1 MKKTSLGIGLVGI
14 LTLWVSVASAAPA
27 GKSDRRDFEVSRNL
41 DIFNSLFKELNLFYV
56 DTINAEKAIGDG
68 VNAMLSRLDPYTEYI
83 PEKEKD
89 DFFVSTTGEYAG
101 IGSIIVER
109 DNAVYVSEPYEGMPA
124 QLAGLRPGDKIVM
137 IDNDS
142 VTGWKSSAVS
152 ERLKGPA
159 NTKLRVTVE
168 RPGVEG
174 SLSFDITRKKI
185 QMPAVPY
192 YDVVC
197 DSVGYIYL
205 NSFTDSA
212 ADEVKRALQDLKR
225 RGVTSLVLDLRGNG
239 GGILEQAVQI
249 VNLFVPKGVEV
260 LSTRGRNK
268 QMDKIYKTTQEPVDE
283 HIPLAVLIDGGTASS
298 SEIVAGSLQDL
309 DRAVIIGSR
318 SFGKGLVQST
328 RPLPYNGMLKVTIA
342 RYYIPSGRLIQA
354 IDYSHR
360 NPDGSV
366 ARIPDSLTHEF
377 KTAHGR
383 IVRDGGGI
391 KPDIETSIE
400 RRGNIS
406 YYLMRDFYFF
416 DYANRYAAQHDTIA
430 PAREFVLPD
439 SVYNDFKAFVKSKN
453 FKYDKQ
459 SERILA
465 DLKEVAKFEGYF
477 DEKTQ
482 KQFEALEA
490 SLNHDLDRDLETFRD
505 EIGQLLSIEIVK
517 RYYYQKGEVIESIKN
532 DKDLTEACTVL
543 NDNARYSQILNIS
556 PKR

>member
-1 MKKTSLGIGLVGI
+1 MSMGIVLALALCVGR
-14 LTLWVSVASAAPA
+14 VSAVQA

-56 DTINAEKAIGDG
+56 DTIDAEKAINDG
-68 VNAMLSRLDPYTEYI
+68 VNAMLARLDPYTEYI

-89 DFFVSTTGEYAG
+89 DFFLSTTGEYAG
-101 IGSIIVER
+101 IGSLIMER
-109 DNAVYVSEPYEGMPA
+109 DKAVYISEPYEGMPA

-142 VTGWKSSAVS
+142 VTGWKSAAVS

-159 NTKLRVTVE
+159 NTKLKVTVE

-174 SLSFDITRKKI
+174 TLSFELTRKKI
-185 QMPAVPY
+185 QIPAVPY
-192 YDVVC
+192 YGVVC

-205 NSFTDSA
+205 SSFTDSA
-212 ADEVKRALQDLKR
+212 SDEVKRALQELKR
-225 RGVTSLVLDLRGNG
+225 QGITSLVLDLRGNG
-239 GGILEQAVQI
+239 GGILEEAVQL
-249 VNLFVPKGVEV
+249 VNLFVPKGEEV

-268 QMDKIYKTTQEPVDE
+268 KMDKIYKTTQEPVDE

-391 KPDIETSIE
+391 KPDIETTVE

-406 YYLMRDFYFF
+406 YYLMKDFYFF
-416 DYANRYAAQHDTIA
+416 DYATRFAARHDSIA
-430 PAREFVLPD
+430 PARDFVLPD
-439 SVYNDFKAFVKSKN
+439 SVYDDFKAYVKSKN

-459 SERILA
+459 SERILD

-477 DEKTQ
+477 DENTQ
-482 KQFEALEA
+482 KQFEALAA

-505 EIGQLLSIEIVK
+505 EIAQLLSIEIVK
-517 RYYYQKGEVIESIKN
+517 RYYYQKGEIIESIKN
-532 DKDLTEACTVL
+532 DKDLEEACGIL
-543 NDNARYSQILNIS
+543 NDEARYAKILNL
-556 PKR
+556 PVKKQ

>member
-1 MKKTSLGIGLVGI
+1 MALCVGS
-14 LTLWVSVASAAPA
+14 TGAVSA
-27 GKSDRRDFEVSRNL
+27 GKSDRKDFEISRNL

-56 DTINAEKAIGDG
+56 DTIDAEKAISNG

-83 PEKEKD
+83 PEKEKE
-89 DFFVSTTGEYAG
+89 DFFFSTTGEYAG
-101 IGSIIVER
+101 IGSLIMER
-109 DNAVYVSEPYEGMPA
+109 DKAVYISEPYEGMPA

-142 VTGWKSSAVS
+142 VAGWRSAAVS

-159 NTKLRVTVE
+159 NTKLKVTVE

-174 SLSFDITRKKI
+174 VLTFDIIRKKI

-205 NSFTDSA
+205 SSFTDSA
-212 ADEVKRALQDLKR
+212 ADEVKHALQELKR
-225 RGVTSLVLDLRGNG
+225 RGITSLVLDLRSNG

-268 QMDKIYKTTQEPVDE
+268 KMDKIYKTTQEPIDE

-298 SEIVAGSLQDL
+298 SEIVAGALQDL
-309 DRAVIIGSR
+309 DRAVIVGSR

-391 KPDIETSIE
+391 KPDVETSFE

-406 YYLMRDFYFF
+406 YYLMKDFYFF
-416 DYANRYAAQHDTIA
+416 DFATQYAAAHDTIA
-430 PAREFVLPD
+430 PAKDFVLPD

-477 DEKTQ
+477 DENTQ

-490 SLNHDLDRDLETFRD
+490 CLNHDLDRDLETFRD

-517 RYYYQKGEVIESIKN
+517 RYYYQKGEIIESIKD
-532 DKDLTEACTVL
+532 DKDLTEACTIL
-543 NDNARYSQILNIS
+543 NDAQRYSQILNLS
-556 PKR
+556 PKH